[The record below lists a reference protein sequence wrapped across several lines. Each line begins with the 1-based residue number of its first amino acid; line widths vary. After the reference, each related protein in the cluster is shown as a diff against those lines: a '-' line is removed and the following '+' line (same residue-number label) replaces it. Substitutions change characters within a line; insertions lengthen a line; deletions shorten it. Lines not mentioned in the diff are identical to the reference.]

1 MSGFQSKR
9 QAAEDKMEL
18 TLRDL
23 VIERILFALSEEELR
38 EDYSLTE
45 DDVLD
50 MSDLDLF
57 ELYEDIY
64 VNM

>member
-1 MSGFQSKR
+1 
-9 QAAEDKMEL
+9 MEKAL

-23 VIERILFALSEEELR
+23 VIERILFAVSEEELR

-64 VNM
+64 VDM